1 MKVFHL
7 PYNMASFMSETT
19 QGLEAIGVET
29 RALCVHPPHIGIK
42 SSSITHVFT
51 DKDMSFLQRVK
62 SRIAKYYL
70 ILRNIFWAD
79 IVHYYWNSDILSKNL
94 DLKLIVWLNKPVV
107 IEWVGSDIRNP
118 DIEVKENQKYAEAL
132 LRKNSKYIKLESAL
146 RSKQIQQKFH
156 DIGAIPV
163 LCTDMISYLDLN
175 LFPVYFR
182 VFQRLTVSNYK
193 SMPPSP
199 LVKRPVIVHAST
211 DFVAKGTFSIKRIIN
226 ELKQIYDFEF
236 KLVARESRENL
247 QRIISDCD
255 IYIDQ
260 IICGAHG
267 LAAVEAMAM
276 GKPVITYIKK
286 SLIGKYPADLP
297 IVNANDDN
305 LYEVLEKLIVDSN
318 LRHQIGLN
326 SRAYAEKYHDTEK
339 VAIKFKQIYQEVINM
354 KQRAN
359 TQ

>member
-1 MKVFHL
+1 
-7 PYNMASFMSETT
+7 MSETIHG
-19 QGLEAIGVET
+19 QNVIGIET
-29 RALCVHPPHIGIK
+29 RALCVHPPHTGIN
-42 SSSITHVFT
+42 SAGIVHVYIE
-51 DKDMSFLQRVK
+51 KDMPWFQKLK
-62 SRIAKYYL
+62 NRIAKYYL
-70 ILRNIFWAD
+70 IIRNIFWAD
-79 IVHYYWNSDILSKNL
+79 IIHYYWNSDILSKNL
-94 DLKLIVWLNKPVV
+94 DLKLITWLNKPVV

-132 LRKNSKYIKLESAL
+132 LRKNSKYIKLESAI

-156 DIGAIPV
+156 AIGAVPV
-163 LCTDMISYLDLN
+163 LCTDMISYLDSD
-175 LFPVYFR
+175 LFPVYYR
-182 VFQRLTVSNYK
+182 VFQRLTVFNYK
-193 SMPPSP
+193 AMPPSP
-199 LVKRPVIVHAST
+199 LVKRPVIVHSST

-236 KLVARESRENL
+236 KLIARESRENL
-247 QRIISDCD
+247 QRIINDCD

-260 IICGAHG
+260 IIYGAHG

-276 GKPVITYIKK
+276 GKPVVTYIKK
-286 SLIGKYPADLP
+286 SLVDKYPADMP
-297 IVNANDDN
+297 IINASDDN

-339 VAIKFKQIYQEVINM
+339 VAIRFKQIYEEVIQM
-354 KQRAN
+354 KKSSN